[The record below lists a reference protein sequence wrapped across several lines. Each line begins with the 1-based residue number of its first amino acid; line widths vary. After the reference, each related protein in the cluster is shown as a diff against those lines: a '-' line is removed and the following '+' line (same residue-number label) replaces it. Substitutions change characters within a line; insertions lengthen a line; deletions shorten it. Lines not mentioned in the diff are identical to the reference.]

1 MRKQTNMTNVK
12 ESGDFILVEEGEH
25 LARIDEVQESIT
37 ANGDDMLTIKLT
49 MIAGISVDGWV
60 WDNIVVS
67 DNPNSPGYKIL
78 GRTKH
83 FLHCIGE
90 PYEGQIVVDTDN
102 WKGKEVKIKVYHEPF
117 TNKKTNKTITKA
129 KVGAYLLD
137 DELQTVGMEESP
149 F

>member
-12 ESGDFILVEEGEH
+12 EGGDFILVEEGEH
-25 LARIDEVQESIT
+25 IAKIDEIREQVTE
-37 ANGDDMLTIKLT
+37 NGDDMLTVKFTI
-49 MIAGISVDGWV
+49 IAGLSVDGWV
-60 WDNIVVS
+60 WDNIIVS

-90 PYEGQIVVDTDN
+90 PYEDIITIDTDN

-117 TNKKTNKTITKA
+117 TNKKTGKTTIKA
-129 KVGAYLLD
+129 KVGTYLLD
-137 DELQTVGMEESP
+137 EELQPANTEESP